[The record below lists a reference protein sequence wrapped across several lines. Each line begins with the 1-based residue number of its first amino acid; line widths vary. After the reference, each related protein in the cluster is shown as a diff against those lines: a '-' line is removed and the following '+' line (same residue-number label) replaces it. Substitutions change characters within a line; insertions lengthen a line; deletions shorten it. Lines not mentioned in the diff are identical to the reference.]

1 MIHDFF
7 EKSGEKNL
15 ISLGV
20 LTDAVTMRATEES
33 NFSVHDFI
41 AYCKKN
47 IPETFVNGGGHKHAG
62 AIRFVPSQRD
72 KVLYAFREFVK
83 NIK

>member
-1 MIHDFF
+1 MLHDFF

-33 NFSVHDFI
+33 GFSVHDFI

-47 IPETFVNGGGHKHAG
+47 IPEAFVNGGGHKHAG
-62 AIRFVPSQRD
+62 AIRFVPSKRE
-72 KVLYAFREFVK
+72 KVLEMFRIFIGK
-83 NIK
+83 K